1 MARFAVISF
10 HTSPLAQ
17 PGTGDGGGMNVY
29 VRELSASLARAGH
42 DVDIYT
48 RRDQPHQAATV
59 VVEPGLR
66 VHHVTAGPATGVD
79 KGDLRLYVSD
89 FAREVALLFR
99 SHRPD
104 IIHSHYW
111 LSAIAGHELKHEFNV
126 PHFVTFHTL
135 ERVKAETFEMESESR
150 GIEEEQIIGCADAVF
165 ASGDT
170 EANQIMSHYSADP
183 TRVVTVPL
191 GVDHAIFSP
200 GDRGQARC
208 ASHLAVRG
216 PLILF
221 VGRLQRLKG
230 VDLALE
236 AFIALRQR
244 GHDAHLAIIGGPSG
258 PTGSDT
264 LRLIHQRITDEN
276 LVGDVSLVAP
286 QSHVALSTWYRAANV
301 TVMPSRAE
309 SFGLVALESQ
319 ACGTPVV
326 ASRLGGLPLI
336 VHDGE
341 TGRLLDSR
349 EPDEWADALWQV
361 ITDEGDLARGAA
373 NSARA
378 FTWSTSARIVADLAV
393 SVRARRLLDC
403 WA

>member
-29 VRELSASLARAGH
+29 VRELSASLARSGH
-42 DVDIYT
+42 EVDIYT
-48 RRDQPHQAATV
+48 RRDQAHQAATV

-66 VHHVTAGPATGVD
+66 VHHVTAGPATSVD

-89 FAREVALLFR
+89 FTREVALLFR

-135 ERVKAETFEMESESR
+135 ERVKAETFEMESDSR
-150 GIEEEQIIGCADAVF
+150 GHEEEQIIGCADAVF

-170 EANQIMSHYSADP
+170 EAQQIISHYGADP

-208 ASHLAVRG
+208 ASHLGVRG

-236 AFIALRQR
+236 AFITLRQR

-258 PTGSDT
+258 PTGADT
-264 LRLIHQRITDEN
+264 LRLIHQRITDEKIEGKVLLPCFDAVRTGPTRKFCASN
-276 LVGDVSLVAP
+276 LESVGIDIHAP
-286 QSHVALSTWYRAANV
+286 QTCERIEWRSSGCNQCVGSRQQKDPRAA
-301 TVMPSRAE
+301 
-309 SFGLVALESQ
+309 
-319 ACGTPVV
+319 
-326 ASRLGGLPLI
+326 GGI
-336 VHDGE
+336 TH
-341 TGRLLDSR
+341 R
-349 EPDEWADALWQV
+349 EW
-361 ITDEGDLARGAA
+361 
-373 NSARA
+373 
-378 FTWSTSARIVADLAV
+378 
-393 SVRARRLLDC
+393 RARCDRSTMSGKCTLY
-403 WA
+403 